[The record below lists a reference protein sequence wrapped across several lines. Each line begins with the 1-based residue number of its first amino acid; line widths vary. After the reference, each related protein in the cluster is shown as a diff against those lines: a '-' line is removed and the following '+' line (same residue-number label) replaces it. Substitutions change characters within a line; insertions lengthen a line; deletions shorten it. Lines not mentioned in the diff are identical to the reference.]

1 MFEKVKTVMD
11 MGSVGQYSG
20 REDVLLNLLSQIDLR
35 YLKLRPDYPL
45 IKSNLDT
52 YKLILTESKI
62 RNSGLKES
70 IDMQVSEIEKHYME
84 DERYAYYKH
93 RGKYGHYDSGPN
105 PRRFQNRGP
114 KSYPCKYF
122 HGIRGCSSGDSCE
135 FIHEEKYKG
144 IRIPYPEMER
154 VINKQ

>member
-1 MFEKVKTVMD
+1 M
-11 MGSVGQYSG
+11 
-20 REDVLLNLLSQIDLR
+20 
-35 YLKLRPDYPL
+35 RPDYPVL
-45 IKSNLDT
+45 KSNLDT

-62 RNSGLKES
+62 RNSGLKET
-70 IDMQVSEIEKHYME
+70 IDMQVSQFEKHFGD
-84 DERYAYYKH
+84 DERHYYRYKGGRH
-93 RGKYGHYDSGPN
+93 FDYTGPN

-154 VINKQ
+154 VINKQQELY